1 MKNITI
7 ITKAIIASGRLGMIL
22 FLLACSMAVAAFSQG
37 SEPFD
42 AALERTDLLG
52 SLEGPVRLALAEMQL
67 QEAQYIFSQAYGLPE
82 RNALNR
88 ISEAEEYI
96 SAELDQLEQEGRISG
111 VEYEFAS
118 DLSPSIADFD
128 TLRADHRD
136 LFDEVLFAIEDGE
149 VEYVFD
155 MLDELELDNLVLNDS
170 LRSLVLEVEHDR
182 LAALEAFPDD
192 LSASI
197 LMVVLAMLA
206 TLALALLG
214 YSVIADMVSPLRHI
228 DDMMM
233 SIRGDLYKKENFAHL
248 QKAVGSAGR
257 LARALDQL
265 AEVEHR
271 RTEAARAQIAAAR
284 EELYQSRRRR
294 LKLFGTPGQGKE
306 A

>member
-1 MKNITI
+1 
-7 ITKAIIASGRLGMIL
+7 MIL

-37 SEPFD
+37 SGPFD
-42 AALERTDLLG
+42 AALERTDLLD
-52 SLEGPVRLALAEMQL
+52 SLEGPVQLGLAEMQL

-88 ISEAEEYI
+88 ISDAEEFI
-96 SAELDQLEQEGRISG
+96 STELDQLEQEGRISG
-111 VEYEFAS
+111 AGYEFAG
-118 DLSPSIADFD
+118 DLSPGVADFE

-136 LFDEVLFAIEDGE
+136 LFDEVLFAIEDGDD
-149 VEYVFD
+149 EYVFD
-155 MLDELELDNLVLNDS
+155 MLDELELDNLALNDS

-182 LAALEAFPDD
+182 LAALEAFPDA

-197 LMVVLAMLA
+197 LGVVLAMLA
-206 TLALALLG
+206 TLVLALLG
-214 YSVIADMVSPLRHI
+214 YWVIADMVSPLRHI

-233 SIRGDLYKKENFAHL
+233 SIRGDLYKKGNFDHL
-248 QKAVGSAGR
+248 QKAAGSAGR

-271 RTEAARAQIAAAR
+271 RTEAARAQITAVR